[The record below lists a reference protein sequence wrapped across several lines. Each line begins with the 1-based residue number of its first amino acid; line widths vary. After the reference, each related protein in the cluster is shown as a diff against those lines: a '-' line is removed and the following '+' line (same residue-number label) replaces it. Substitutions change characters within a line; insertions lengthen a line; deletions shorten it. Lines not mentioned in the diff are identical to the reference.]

1 MPKTEPKMT
10 AAPNPRHTVAGHTFV
25 WNSPDPEVGEV
36 RIPLKLKT
44 KILRKAKE
52 LQDDD
57 LAFMFFVLDSVLGDA
72 AATVDEMD
80 AAEMKAMFRE
90 WQSAWQERSEATF
103 PES

>member
-10 AAPNPRHTVAGHTFV
+10 AAPNPRHTVGGHTFV
-25 WNSPDPEVGEV
+25 WNSPDPQVGEG
-36 RIPLKLKT
+36 RIPLKVKT
-44 KILRKAKE
+44 KSVRKVKE

>member
-36 RIPLKLKT
+36 RIPLKFKT
-44 KILRKAKE
+44 KILRKARE

-57 LAFMFFVLDSVLGDA
+57 LEFMFFVLDSVLGDA
-72 AATVDEMD
+72 ATVVDEMD
-80 AAEMKAMFRE
+80 AGEMRAMFR
-90 WQSAWQERSEATF
+90 AWQAAWEKRAEAAF